1 MNDALKKEIDAAVA
15 EFPQLKGGI
24 RRRKRGGFTLPSADE
39 PSSSSNAAA
48 PAPAPA
54 AATAPQ
60 TQAALR
66 NLADTT
72 VQTLENTGNRI
83 DAAVANAIAHI
94 PTIAATS
101 ATVAIATRPSILANI
116 IGFINTVANSIPSL
130 SPSFGSVAQGALSLA
145 GQGAVALGT
154 AGSYIATPSGITTLA
169 LLIYKRRAQSNNR
182 TIAEQAAA
190 DRALIEQRGADFATR
205 QIDEFNAIIAAANQ
219 QATRY
224 NRIQLTD
231 ALGHLPRRTP
241 EEIEVANILANL
253 ADTPVPPAPAPAPL
267 ALPAPP
273 SPQGTKRGLED
284 EENGEDNKPAA
295 KKGKKKGGRR
305 TRRNRNGKLTRRR

>member
-1 MNDALKKEIDAAVA
+1 MSMNDALKKEIDAAVA
-15 EFPQLKGGI
+15 EFPQLKGGL

-39 PSSSSNAAA
+39 PSSSSSNAAA
-48 PAPAPA
+48 PAPAPSA
-54 AATAPQ
+54 AAPQ

-72 VQTLENTGNRI
+72 VQTLENAGNRI

-130 SPSFGSVAQGALSLA
+130 SPGFGSVAQGALSLA
-145 GQGAVALGT
+145 GQGAAALGT

-169 LLIYKRRAQSNNR
+169 LFVYKRRAQSNNR

-253 ADTPVPPAPAPAPL
+253 ADTPIPPAPL